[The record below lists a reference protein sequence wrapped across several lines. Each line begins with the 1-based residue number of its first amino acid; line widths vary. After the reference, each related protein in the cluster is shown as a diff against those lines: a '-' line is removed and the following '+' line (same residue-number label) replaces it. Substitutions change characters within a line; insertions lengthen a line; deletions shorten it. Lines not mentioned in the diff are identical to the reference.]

1 MASTSDVKKEDSPV
15 WQYVPIADYR
25 LPAAPVIQTARN
37 SLSVL
42 QRLFK
47 RDEAETDT
55 LLKQA
60 DELRMLPRWQ
70 LERIVPA
77 LDWRNAAEGLNAQ
90 LADWLEQESPEQS
103 IIFLVGPPHSGCVEI
118 LTAWAEQQAWQM
130 LKPPSPDQVMAG
142 DGAWL
147 SDQNDQHNWVL
158 PGLEKVYL
166 RHAAGLNLIRRFL
179 DRASSGNLGRG
190 IIGCD
195 SWAWAFLR
203 HVWHGRQPVT
213 LAPQAFQQTQL
224 AEIFQKMA
232 DSADNGQLLFRQ
244 SDNGRYVLP
253 PPETSEGPAKMSNF
267 LQLLAAHSRGN
278 VGIALALWRASL
290 RTEPDGSANEE
301 TGKEDRKLPRQTI
314 WVAPWAQ
321 LKYPL
326 LPSGSG
332 RDEAFVLHT
341 LLLHNGMPCEFLQQ
355 LLPLS
360 PSRTMEMLFRL
371 EGAGL
376 VSRHYDDWRVT
387 PLGYPAV
394 RQFLQANGYLV
405 DQF

>member
-1 MASTSDVKKEDSPV
+1 MASASEMKREAPPV

-47 RDEAETDT
+47 RDEAEPDI
-55 LLKQA
+55 LLRQA
-60 DELRMLPRWQ
+60 DELRMLPRRQ

-77 LDWRNAAEGLNAQ
+77 LDWQNAARELDTQ
-90 LADWLEQESPEQS
+90 LAEWLKQESPEQS

-118 LTAWAEQQAWQM
+118 LTTWAGQQAWQV
-130 LKPPSPDQVMAG
+130 LKSPTPEQVMAG

-147 SDQNDQHNWVL
+147 SDLRDQRKWVL

-166 RHAAGLNLIRRFL
+166 RHAAGLNLIRHFL
-179 DRASSGNLGRG
+179 DLACSGNLGRG

-224 AEIFQKMA
+224 VEIFQSMA
-232 DSADNGQLLFRQ
+232 DSADNGPLLFRQ

-253 PPETSEGPAKMSNF
+253 PPETNEGACKDEQF
-267 LQLLAAHSRGN
+267 FAASGRSQN
-278 VGIALALWRASL
+278 VGISRALWRASL
-290 RTEPDGSANEE
+290 RTRPDVADNEE
-301 TGKEDRKLPRQTI
+301 VVKEDRKQLSRTI
-314 WVAPWAQ
+314 WVAPWGQ
-321 LKYPL
+321 LKCPS

-332 RDEAFVLHT
+332 
-341 LLLHNGMPCEFLQQ
+341 
-355 LLPLS
+355 
-360 PSRTMEMLFRL
+360 
-371 EGAGL
+371 AG
-376 VSRHYDDWRVT
+376 
-387 PLGYPAV
+387 
-394 RQFLQANGYLV
+394 
-405 DQF
+405 

>member
-1 MASTSDVKKEDSPV
+1 MAFTSDVKKEDSPV

-25 LPAAPVIQTARN
+25 LPPAPVIQTARDR
-37 SLSVL
+37 LTVL

-47 RDEAETDT
+47 RDEAEPDT

-60 DELRMLPRWQ
+60 NELRMLPRWQ
-70 LERIVPA
+70 LERIAPA
-77 LDWRNAAEGLNAQ
+77 LDWRNAAEELNAQ

-118 LTAWAEQQAWQM
+118 LTTWAERQAWQM
-130 LKPPSPDQVMAG
+130 LKPPSPEQVMAG

-147 SDQNDQHNWVL
+147 SDLNGQGNWVL

-166 RHAAGLNLIRRFL
+166 RHAAGLSLIRRFL
-179 DRASSGNLGRG
+179 DRACSGNLGRG

-213 LAPQAFQQTQL
+213 LAPQAFQQPQL
-224 AEIFQKMA
+224 VEIFQRMA
-232 DSADNGQLLFRQ
+232 DSAGNGQLLFRQ

-253 PPETSEGPAKMSNF
+253 PPETNEGPARMSNF

-278 VGIALALWRASL
+278 VGIAWALWRASL
-290 RTEPDGSANEE
+290 RTEPDDSANGE
-301 TGKEDRKLPRQTI
+301 TGKEDRNLPGQTI
-314 WVAPWAQ
+314 WVAPWGQ
-321 LKYPL
+321 LKCPS

-341 LLLHNGMPCEFLQQ
+341 LLLHNGMPGEFLPQ

-360 PSRTMEMLFRL
+360 SSRTMEMLFRL

-376 VSRHYDDWRVT
+376 ASRHCENWRVT
-387 PLGYPAV
+387 PLGYSAV